1 MSKTISIFKDTLM
14 KLGPTLPCIS
24 FISPVEAVRVLTSEL
39 AILPDILII
48 VPISTSM
55 DKKNRER
62 LERAAPNFCF
72 QKPTSF
78 LEYEETLQPV
88 LLGIPVSIN

>member
-1 MSKTISIFKDTLM
+1 
-14 KLGPTLPCIS
+14 
-24 FISPVEAVRVLTSEL
+24 
-39 AILPDILII
+39 
-48 VPISTSM
+48 
-55 DKKNRER
+55 

-78 LEYEETLQPV
+78 LEYEETLQSV